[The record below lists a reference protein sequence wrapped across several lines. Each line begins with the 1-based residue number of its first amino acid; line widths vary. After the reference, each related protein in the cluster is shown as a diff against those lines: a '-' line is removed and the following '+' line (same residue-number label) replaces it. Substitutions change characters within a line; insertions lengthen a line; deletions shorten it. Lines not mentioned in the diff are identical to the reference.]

1 MKLRSYFRP
10 QKHSARES
18 GLAGLALMSTL
29 LALLPADALA
39 YIDPGYGALLQQV
52 LLSGLL
58 GALFLARK
66 TIRRITIGAAGL
78 VRGSRCPRE
87 TAHVLHAETSTTERV
102 RGQHLDTST
111 EAPPP
116 S

>member
-1 MKLRSYFRP
+1 MKLKCYITQRCPLGRS
-10 QKHSARES
+10 
-18 GLAGLALMSTL
+18 GMAGLLTLSSL

-58 GALFLARK
+58 GTVFLARK
-66 TIRRITIGAAGL
+66 TIRRIAIAATGFL
-78 VRGSRCPRE
+78 RGSRRSRE
-87 TAHVLHAETSTTERV
+87 HAQVSHAEEPATEHARD
-102 RGQHLDTST
+102 QHLYTST

-116 S
+116 L